1 VSARTIARKVL
12 MVLLVLLIVA
22 AMIWTAAFGTLGG
35 PT

>member
-22 AMIWTAAFGTLGG
+22 AMVWTAAFGTLGG